1 MKAVYNTT
9 TKLIII
15 TIIHLNNTNN
25 NNNNRIKWNLKKSVM
40 TQLFIVF

>member
-25 NNNNRIKWNLKKSVM
+25 NNRIKWNLKKSVM